1 MSQRRVIWCALT
13 LIMAGNALTM
23 AHTTLRAPPDL
34 LSRVGFDQNLGAQ
47 VPLDLAFR
55 DTRGTTLRLRDLLGD
70 RPTILVPGYYGCAN
84 LCDAVRAGVAH
95 AVEQTGLVAG
105 KQFNVV
111 LVSIDQH
118 ETTAEA
124 MLAQA
129 NDVRAHPQAH
139 VPLWHYLTGT
149 PAASAAL
156 TQAIGFRYFFDQR
169 DGQYDHAA
177 GIVLLSPQGLIT
189 QYLFGV
195 HFAPRTLRLSLVN
208 ASEGQIGNFVDRLL
222 LLCCDYD
229 PSTGRYSL
237 LISRVIQGAGLLTA
251 LSLFTLILILRGK
264 EWRSCADRTPR

>member
-1 MSQRRVIWCALT
+1 MNLLRPICCALT
-13 LIMAGNALTM
+13 LLLGGNALAM
-23 AHTTLRAPPDL
+23 AHTTLRAPADL
-34 LSRVGFDQNLGAQ
+34 LQRVGFDQNLGAQ

-55 DTRGTTLRLRDLLGD
+55 DAHGTTLRLRAWLEG
-70 RPTILVPGYYGCAN
+70 RPTVLVPGYYGCAN

-95 AVEQTGLVAG
+95 AVEHSGLVVG
-105 KQFNVV
+105 TQFNVV

-118 ETTAEA
+118 EATAQA
-124 MLAQA
+124 LLAQA
-129 NDVRAHPQAH
+129 NDGRAHPHAH

-156 TQAIGFRYFFDQR
+156 THAIGFRYFFDQR

-177 GIVLLSPQGLIT
+177 GIVLLSPQGRIT

-195 HFAPRTLRLSLVN
+195 QFAPQALRLALVN
-208 ASEGQIGNFVDRLL
+208 ASEGHIGNLVDRLL

-237 LISRVIQGAGLLTA
+237 LISRVMQGLGLLTA
-251 LSLFTLILILRGK
+251 LTLLTLILILRRD
-264 EWRSCADRTPR
+264 EWRRSADRKPS